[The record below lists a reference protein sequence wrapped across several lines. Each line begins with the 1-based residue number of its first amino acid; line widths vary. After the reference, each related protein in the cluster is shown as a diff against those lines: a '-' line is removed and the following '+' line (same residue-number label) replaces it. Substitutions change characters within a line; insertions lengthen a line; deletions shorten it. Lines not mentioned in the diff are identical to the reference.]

1 MSPKYLFFAFVF
13 LLPFS
18 FFLPVAMAGKTLLA
32 VFVLSLL
39 ALQIKESLKS
49 KEVVLKGGLIRNS
62 LVAFLLFSLFSL
74 VFSKNITQSF
84 FGKTEGLDCFFFL
97 SAFILVFFF
106 SLSAFEG
113 REDMKKIFLS
123 FLSGSA
129 VSSILLFF
137 LAPGSVETLA
147 LTISLSLAVS
157 LYFLFFDKKKVVF
170 GILSLLFFCSL
181 LFIGFKLGWLAPA
194 LFAFFIFWKKVRGEG
209 PGVDKRQV
217 ILSFLCFA
225 VISSFLFLPGFIQP
239 KFSFTSKI
247 SLENSLD
254 IALKSSFHDAKSF
267 FLGSGPNTFNYQYA
281 LYKDKTLNQAAIEQS
296 ASGFLTILTTLG
308 ALAFLSLVFVFFLF
322 LKKGFSCFLNKDSET
337 DNLVFLVV
345 FSIFVLTI
353 VHGLDLVLFFLLF
366 ALLGFW
372 ESFSE
377 KENRI
382 SFKWLIA
389 AGLVF
394 ALMSVGFFKFFIAE
408 NLAQKAIQ
416 DFNNKDIPAA
426 IVKMDQAA
434 RTFNYSDYYIG
445 LSQLYLLK
453 ASDIFNNNWSL
464 DDDIEKQLEE
474 KQKNLR
480 DVASQAEA
488 VAEFASEIDGQSY
501 LVWQNLGLIYENTSF
516 LIEDKTDK
524 ALEAYTKA
532 EEFSPDNFLIYLAR
546 ARVYE
551 RKGDEESALKEYESA
566 FNIYPSYE
574 GLEEKMEELRD

>member
-1 MSPKYLFFAFVF
+1 
-13 LLPFS
+13 
-18 FFLPVAMAGKTLLA
+18 MAGKALLA
-32 VFVLSLL
+32 VFVLLLL

-49 KEVVLKGGLIRNS
+49 KEAVLKGGLIRNS

-74 VFSKNITQSF
+74 AFSKNITQSF

-97 SAFILVFFF
+97 AAFILIFFF
-106 SLSAFEG
+106 SLSAFER
-113 REDMKKIFLS
+113 REDVKTLFLS
-123 FLSGSA
+123 LLSGSA
-129 VSSILLFF
+129 VSSVLLFF
-137 LAPGSVETLA
+137 LTPRSVETLA
-147 LTISLSLAVS
+147 LAISLSLAVS

-170 GILSLLFFCSL
+170 GALSLLFFCSL

-194 LFAFFIFWKKVRGEG
+194 LFAFFIFWKKVREG
-209 PGVDKRQV
+209 GLDVDKRRV

-225 VISSFLFLPGFIQP
+225 VISSFFFLPDFVQP
-239 KFSFTSKI
+239 KFSFAEKI
-247 SLENSLD
+247 SLDNSLD

-267 FLGSGPNTFNYQYA
+267 LLGSGPNTFNYQYA
-281 LYKDKTLNQAAIEQS
+281 LYKEKTLNQASVEQS

-345 FSIFVLTI
+345 FSIFVLMI

-366 ALLGFW
+366 TLLGFW

-377 KENRI
+377 RENRI
-382 SFKWLIA
+382 SSKWLIA
-389 AGLVF
+389 VGLVF
-394 ALMSVGFFKFFIAE
+394 ALMTIGFFKFFIAE

-416 DFNNKDIPAA
+416 DFNNKDIAAA

-434 RTFNYSDYYIG
+434 KTFNYSDYYIG

-488 VAEFASEIDGQSY
+488 VAEFASKIDSQNY

-516 LIEDKTDK
+516 LVEDKNDK

-574 GLEEKMEELRD
+574 GLEEKIEELRD